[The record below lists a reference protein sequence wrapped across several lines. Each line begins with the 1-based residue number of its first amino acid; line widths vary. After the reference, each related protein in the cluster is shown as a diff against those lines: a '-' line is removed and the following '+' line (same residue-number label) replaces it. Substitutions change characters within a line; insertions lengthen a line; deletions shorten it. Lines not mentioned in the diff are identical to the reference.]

1 MTRGWCPGIYEPMAS
16 GDGLLVRVKPFGGR
30 VSAAALRALAE
41 AAAAFGNGV
50 VELTSRGNIQLRG
63 LSAESVPR
71 FAAVMV
77 DAGLADPDPV
87 RERRRNVVTAPPCDD
102 ALVAAAEAVLSGLP
116 DMALKFCVGFG
127 WDDADIVV
135 GEDGLSVNG
144 APCARDAVPD
154 AIRRLAVAANGRR
167 MRDPGRRAVRPRHDA
182 GLAALPFGQ
191 TDANTL
197 ARLAERVAEVRT
209 TPWRAFY
216 LTGSADLA
224 GLGFMTDPAD
234 PRLTLAA
241 CPGAPACASAT
252 VSTRADAAFLAARG
266 IGGVHVS
273 GCAKGC
279 AYARAT
285 RTLVGNSGRYDLVLH
300 GRAGDAPDHAGL
312 TIAQAAALLA

>member
-1 MTRGWCPGIYEPMAS
+1 VTRGWCPGVYEPMAS

-30 VSAAALRALAE
+30 VPADALRALA
-41 AAAAFGNGV
+41 AASTAFGNGV

-63 LSAESVPR
+63 LSAASAPR
-71 FAAVMV
+71 FAAAMV
-77 DAGLADPDPV
+77 AAGLADPDPV

-102 ALVAAAEAVLSGLP
+102 ALVAAVENVLAELP
-116 DMALKFCVGFG
+116 GMAPKFCVGFG

-144 APCARDAVPD
+144 TPCARDAVPET
-154 AIRRLAVAANGRR
+154 IRRLARAANGRR
-167 MRDPGRRAVRPRHDA
+167 VRDPARRMAKPRHGA
-182 GLAALPFGQ
+182 GFTALPFGQ
-191 TDANTL
+191 TGAETL

-209 TPWRAFY
+209 TPWRAFH
-216 LTGSADLA
+216 LAGFADIA
-224 GLGFMTDPAD
+224 GLGFITDPAD

-241 CPGAPACASAT
+241 CPGAPSCASGT

-266 IGGVHVS
+266 ILGVHVS

-279 AYARAT
+279 AHARAT
-285 RTLVGNSGRYDLVLH
+285 RTLVGNAGRYDLVQH
-300 GRAGDAPDHAGL
+300 GRAGDAPDHTGL